1 MLAHQLGF
9 AYIQAEEGPMD
20 KAIQMLKEE
29 AVGLHKRLRAIE
41 GSIKLLGGSS
51 SPAKGGK
58 RHLSAA
64 SRQKLSEAAKK
75 RWAGHK
81 KSAT

>member
-1 MLAHQLGF
+1 
-9 AYIQAEEGPMD
+9 MD
-20 KAIQMLKEE
+20 KAVEMLKEE
-29 AVGLHKRLRAIE
+29 AVGLRKRLKAIE
-41 GSIKLLGGSS
+41 GSIKLLGGGSS
-51 SPAKGGK
+51 TTHSAKPVKKK

-64 SRQKLSEAAKK
+64 SRKKLSEAAKK